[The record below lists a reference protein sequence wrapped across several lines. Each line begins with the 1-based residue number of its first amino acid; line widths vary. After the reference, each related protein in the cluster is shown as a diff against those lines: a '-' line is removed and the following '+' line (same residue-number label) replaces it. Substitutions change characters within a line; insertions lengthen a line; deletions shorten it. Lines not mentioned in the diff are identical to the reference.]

1 MAEVTGTIGNENVIL
16 DNAAT
21 EATLR
26 QLLQATI
33 AAGTKNTKALEDM
46 AKSSGMNPDTIKKVN
61 TELTDQAP
69 KLKKVNVELT
79 EGQVKLL
86 EFGKKLVD
94 GTAQT
99 SDLFSAFSLLP
110 GVLGTVAKGLSLI
123 ASYQEKNFETYQKI
137 TNAGVNFGGSL
148 TDLRLA
154 AANSYLTLD
163 QFANLMKNNG
173 KTFASMGTTANDG
186 AKAFANLSNNIIKSD
201 LGTKLGA
208 LGYSFEEMN
217 TGTLNYIAATGGRTQ
232 SEMKNT
238 KALADASA
246 SYLEELDKLAQFTG
260 ASRSQMEEEAKKA
273 ALKLVSKRKETP
285 EEKRERFLSALEG
298 PGSSSNQKPSMK
310 VVKEQV
316 PSEQDSAKVG
326 QMAQQASDSGKI
338 ENIINRDKD
347 SRAVGELANQKVEP
361 RQTVQTG
368 QKSLSNPSERPGVV
382 PRTTL
387 NHPKFR
393 PVR

>member
-33 AAGTKNTKALEDM
+33 AAGTKNTKALEEM

-208 LGYSFEEMN
+208 LGYSFEE
-217 TGTLNYIAATGGRTQ
+217 IHARK
-232 SEMKNT
+232 SRP
-238 KALADASA
+238 
-246 SYLEELDKLAQFTG
+246 ELCYY
-260 ASRSQMEEEAKKA
+260 
-273 ALKLVSKRKETP
+273 
-285 EEKRERFLSALEG
+285 
-298 PGSSSNQKPSMK
+298 
-310 VVKEQV
+310 
-316 PSEQDSAKVG
+316 
-326 QMAQQASDSGKI
+326 
-338 ENIINRDKD
+338 
-347 SRAVGELANQKVEP
+347 
-361 RQTVQTG
+361 
-368 QKSLSNPSERPGVV
+368 
-382 PRTTL
+382 
-387 NHPKFR
+387 
-393 PVR
+393 